1 MHILAHTTIPLH
13 KEAVWRPLQVRKGKA
28 TVFWEVDFL
37 KFVLALEPK
46 KKKKNTCGSSIVN
59 FGSQKIAICLNSTT
73 Q

>member
-28 TVFWEVDFL
+28 TVIWEVDFL
-37 KFVLALEPK
+37 KCVLK
-46 KKKKNTCGSSIVN
+46 SQKYTCGYSIVN

>member
-46 KKKKNTCGSSIVN
+46 KKKYTCGSSIVN